1 MKFADV
7 IRAVKACGKC
17 SKDPYSG
24 NGSALEHAYGCNICL
39 GFVLSKVADRVR
51 GAIPMPFHV
60 KKENKAG
67 FLFVAETLFRVAD
80 ELEGKER
87 KNGRGRKTKG
97 RK

>member
-39 GFVLSKVADRVR
+39 GFVLSKVADRIR
-51 GAIPMPFHV
+51 GAIPAPFHV
-60 KKENKAG
+60 NEKNKSA
-67 FLFVAETLFRVAD
+67 FLFAAEVIFRVAD
-80 ELEGKER
+80 EVEGKER
-87 KNGRGRKTKG
+87 NETRQRQAE
-97 RK
+97 